1 MISQHTNTTR
11 EPCPRCRLPVV
22 LATSATDGRPRYRC
36 PRCAEKGISSMAAVY
51 LTLCVLFLVLLVAEQ
66 DQFAR
71 RSHGPQ
77 CLRSAFRRW
86 LRV

>member
-1 MISQHTNTTR
+1 MPS
-11 EPCPRCRLPVV
+11 PRGPGHVGHGRQ
-22 LATSATDGRPRYRC
+22 ATLSVPTVCDDLDA
-36 PRCAEKGISSMAAVY
+36 RCAEKGISSMAAVY